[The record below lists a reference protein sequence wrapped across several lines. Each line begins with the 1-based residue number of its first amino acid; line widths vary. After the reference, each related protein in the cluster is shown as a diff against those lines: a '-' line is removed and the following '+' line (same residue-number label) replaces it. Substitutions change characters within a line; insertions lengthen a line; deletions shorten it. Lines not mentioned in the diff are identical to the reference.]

1 MQDTCK
7 YVFTLLFFLLITL
20 YNAEHPIGLVIMRNY
35 GTVICLSCGK
45 CFY

>member
-7 YVFTLLFFLLITL
+7 YVLTLFFLYITL
-20 YNAEHPIGLVIMRNY
+20 YNAEHPIGIVIMRNY

-45 CFY
+45 CFYL